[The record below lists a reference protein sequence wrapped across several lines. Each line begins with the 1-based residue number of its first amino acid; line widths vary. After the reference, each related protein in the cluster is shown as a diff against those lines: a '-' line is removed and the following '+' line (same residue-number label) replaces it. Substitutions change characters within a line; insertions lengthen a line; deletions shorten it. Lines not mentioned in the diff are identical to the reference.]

1 MEPYLKPPP
10 GRPRIVEGGVEVK
23 IEIDGRVRSVI
34 VTRRTFDFHV
44 APPPSHVTQPSI
56 ERGWLGLVQHN
67 MDRVRAGAER
77 KLASTDSSADTIL
90 LEPGEVD
97 LPKWT

>member
-1 MEPYLKPPP
+1 MKPSP
-10 GRPRIVEGGVEVK
+10 GRPRILESGVEVK
-23 IEIDGRVRSVI
+23 IELDGKVRSVI
-34 VTRRTFDFHV
+34 VTRETLNFHV
-44 APPPSHVTQPSI
+44 GPPPPHVRQPSI

-77 KLASTDSSADTIL
+77 KLASMVPPADTIL
-90 LEPGEVD
+90 LSPGEVD